1 MRAGE
6 LVVLVAER
14 AGVEDGVVEERVPVE
29 VDDVREVETAD
40 VVELLVEVERT
51 CPLVLTL
58 DVVLVVFVG

>member
-1 MRAGE
+1 M
-6 LVVLVAER
+6 AER

-58 DVVLVVFVG
+58 DVVLVVFAG

>member
-6 LVVLVAER
+6 LVVPVAER

-29 VDDVREVETAD
+29 VDDVRDVETAD

-58 DVVLVVFVG
+58 DVVLVVFAG